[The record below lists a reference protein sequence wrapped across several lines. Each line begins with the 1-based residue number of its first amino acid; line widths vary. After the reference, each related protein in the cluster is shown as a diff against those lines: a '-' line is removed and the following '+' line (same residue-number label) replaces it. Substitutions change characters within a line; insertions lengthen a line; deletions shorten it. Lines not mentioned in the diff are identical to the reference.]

1 MVIARLLRALRRRSA
16 PALQRLYNLRY
27 WGLLT
32 VFVFVTSVGVFYTRA
47 SAPTRVYAA
56 TSSTL
61 NFQGRLLN
69 SNGSLISDT
78 STAQIRFKIYDGGTQ
93 GGPAGTGQ
101 ANSGTGG
108 TFLWSEVQSNIRIV
122 NGYFSVNLG
131 SQTAF
136 PNTIDW
142 SQELWLTMDVY
153 NGAAYD
159 GEMTNA
165 NLRMKLTAVPYAFRA
180 GQADSLTDGT
190 SSITAANLLQKAPV
204 TIQTVNAGVAGLRFN
219 QTGAGGLIQI
229 QADSSDIFTVSK
241 TGNAFLGGL
250 LNIDGASLDIGSNS
264 LAGTLILNDGSNNTG
279 SVLTAALSANRTY
292 TLPDSD
298 GVICLTTT
306 CAGGANGFI
315 QGGNS
320 FGGLATLGT
329 NDNFDLNFETNGIT
343 KLTVSTAG
351 DLTFAQG
358 ANRTLSV
365 AQASSGTGNNLTIV
379 AGQSSTGANNGGNLI
394 LQAGASGGSGSTGSV
409 IVKANGTDSAT
420 AFQIQRAAATDV
432 LTVDTANSTTLL
444 RGINS
449 SASLGANLITSQ
461 DFTDTTYWSCSGWTT
476 TTSDATHNTGNT
488 TACSVTATNMTVV
501 AGTTY
506 FIEFMLDGN
515 SSAENTVTPS
525 IGGVS
530 GVPIGQIGMNSHS
543 VTINAGNTSALTF
556 TPTNSFNGTISN
568 IVVRAITTTKPV
580 LQVKNSGGTVSME
593 IRASNITSNSFIG
606 LRAGL
611 SNTTGFDNT
620 ALGTGALQGNTTGYE
635 NTAIGASALFN
646 NTTGSDNT
654 ALGAY
659 ALYSNTT
666 GNQNLA
672 LGPYAL
678 YGNTTGFENIAIGQ
692 SALLNNTTGY
702 YNTALGSRALGDNT
716 TGSNNI
722 AIGYYALMYNTT
734 GYGNTVIGDSA
745 GFQDPSVSSF
755 VTPGNLSNATALG
768 YGAQVQ
774 ASNSLILGGQGTNAV
789 NVGIGTTVPKNTLS
803 VSPLQYS
810 TGTVSQSGTTITG
823 TGTTFTSAMVGG
835 ELIFASGNKVTITG
849 FTNATT
855 LTVTPSQTIVEQAYR
870 IHYVGLQVTNSGNVG
885 IGVLNPLARL
895 EVTASNGGSQ
905 KTLVVNNST
914 STGNILEVQDNGTPV
929 FTIADG
935 GLVALT
941 QLGSADNNTVLCRNA
956 ANQIATCTNNFAT
969 TTSAFVQ
976 GGNSFGAEAVL
987 GTNDNN
993 ALSFETNG
1001 LTRLTVQADGDLVVD
1016 TNTLFVDAANDRVGI
1031 GTTAPDSSLHI
1042 NKTGAAELRLTSD
1055 ASWPLILKQNSS
1067 SVFSLTN
1074 GGVERLTLDA
1084 DGATTLLPA
1093 SSQTGAFKI
1102 QAQDTGLQLFNVDAS
1117 NRLIVNNGTKAAG
1130 NELENPGFESLCNGW
1145 DSACSAT
1152 TTNPRTGNRAAT
1164 QSGVADSMA
1173 LKFIRV
1179 EPGQQLYYEGYVR
1192 TALAGSGTGGFFI
1205 ECRDKDYLNPSF
1217 STGDTWTAPGT
1228 TYALRT
1234 NTYTVPAGKP
1244 YCRIA
1249 TTTRTGNTDT
1259 WYFDDLYFARIT
1271 EQAPQIFKNSVDTIT
1286 AFQVQNA
1293 AGASLITSSTST
1305 TAASLAVTATASSSQ
1320 KTLVVNNST
1329 STGNILEVQDNG
1341 TPVFTI
1347 ADGGLVAL
1355 TQLGSA
1361 DNNTVLC
1368 RNAANQ
1374 IATCTNNFATTTSAF
1389 VQGGNSFG
1397 AEAVLGTNDNNALS
1411 FETNGTTKL
1420 TILANGNVGI
1430 GTSGTP
1436 AALLSIG
1443 GSTGNLTIDSS
1454 GNLTTSGTYN
1464 TNTFSATNLTFGG
1477 ASGTISTTSNG
1488 NLTLA
1493 PNGSGVLGLNTG
1505 STGLLTTNASTIRRT
1520 ATGTTTFDL
1529 LDSGDTTLAFTN
1541 SGAGVLNLTVDGNG
1555 TFATGLTVS
1564 AGGASLTGGLN
1575 NNSGNI
1581 TNAGSITGVGANIT
1595 GTGALTLA
1603 SGGSGA
1609 LTLDSASNILVL
1621 ADDTLQRASSGL
1633 TIDVNNA
1640 GLSTLNIAN
1649 NNGSNLANLDVE
1661 GGIFAGTGN
1670 AFTVNSDGDVI
1681 AAFTLLNGTSTTN
1694 GAALVASTSL
1704 VLNDASNFD
1713 VGNYVQVNSTN
1724 CGGTGVNVCYA
1735 KITAKATN
1743 TLTIT
1748 PALTWAN
1755 ASTVNEYHVPELGGT
1770 NTGSTLASRYG
1781 RGYFIAGVA
1790 TGNGTTYYNEDS
1802 ITTSLT
1808 NFNLLNTG
1816 ATTLNIGGAA
1826 TSLNLGASG
1835 GTVTIAGNITVNGV
1849 ISGAGPSSG
1858 TSGFFTRSGTTLS
1871 TANAGDSLSITGT
1884 LSGLSGLTVSSGG
1897 ASITGGLNNNSGGIT
1912 SAGSIAGAT
1921 TLSLSGAIT
1930 GATATNTINGLV
1942 VNSGALSSVTG
1953 ITFTSGGLNLNNGG
1967 IINAGSLTGVGANI
1981 TATAG
1986 LTIASGGSAALT
1998 LDSASNT
2005 LLIAG
2010 TDTAIQRTA
2019 TGTLTIDLADAG
2031 VTTLALNNTLA
2042 GAASLNLVDGGLQV
2056 AGTSVLTNGR
2066 ALQNL
2071 TGLTVASGG
2080 ANITGN
2086 STIVGTL
2093 GSITTLTAQTINAT
2107 TSYQINGTA
2116 GTSRTCANN
2125 QFVGGQTIT
2134 NGITTATNNCTA
2146 PALSDE
2152 RVKENVASIDTA
2164 VLDRLKNVRAVTF
2177 DFKCNNPLYENAG
2190 MDCYS
2195 GRQTG
2200 VIAQE
2205 IAQIFPD
2212 LVYQDSN
2219 GYYNVKYQ
2227 GLSIYT
2233 LKAVSELAARV
2244 DSIGSGNG
2252 GNANEVSTG
2261 GVLRL
2266 DANGA
2271 LQNINGLNMT
2281 GGSASIIGGLNL
2293 NGSGINNAG
2302 EIKGVTNIFATS
2314 LTLNASGNQNLLT
2327 LFKDGN
2333 EVFTIFNDGALRIRT
2348 NSTRSFAI
2356 ESADGRT
2363 HFNVDTFGNLVSIGS
2378 QNGDDK
2384 AILFALDTKNTAG
2397 DPTGV
2402 NGASYYNSDAGKFRC
2417 FQDGRW
2423 QDCLPA
2429 AYAEYVLLA
2438 TQAKWQQPQ
2447 GESEFSG
2454 EPRTWVDLSSARE
2467 FRMIMRVTQAAPNG
2481 TTCKLQFATTE
2492 DGPWADL
2499 FEGDANL
2506 KTDTTGSLKTDWKRI
2521 REDARTEVIL
2531 RVMCSSAQTN
2541 SNPELGGIRIQL
2553 R

>member
-895 EVTASNGGSQ
+895 EVTASNGG
-905 KTLVVNNST
+905 
-914 STGNILEVQDNGTPV
+914 
-929 FTIADG
+929 
-935 GLVALT
+935 
-941 QLGSADNNTVLCRNA
+941 
-956 ANQIATCTNNFAT
+956 
-969 TTSAFVQ
+969 
-976 GGNSFGAEAVL
+976 
-987 GTNDNN
+987 
-993 ALSFETNG
+993 
-1001 LTRLTVQADGDLVVD
+1001 
-1016 TNTLFVDAANDRVGI
+1016 
-1031 GTTAPDSSLHI
+1031 
-1042 NKTGAAELRLTSD
+1042 
-1055 ASWPLILKQNSS
+1055 
-1067 SVFSLTN
+1067 
-1074 GGVERLTLDA
+1074 
-1084 DGATTLLPA
+1084 
-1093 SSQTGAFKI
+1093 
-1102 QAQDTGLQLFNVDAS
+1102 
-1117 NRLIVNNGTKAAG
+1117 
-1130 NELENPGFESLCNGW
+1130 
-1145 DSACSAT
+1145 
-1152 TTNPRTGNRAAT
+1152 
-1164 QSGVADSMA
+1164 
-1173 LKFIRV
+1173 
-1179 EPGQQLYYEGYVR
+1179 
-1192 TALAGSGTGGFFI
+1192 
-1205 ECRDKDYLNPSF
+1205 
-1217 STGDTWTAPGT
+1217 
-1228 TYALRT
+1228 
-1234 NTYTVPAGKP
+1234 
-1244 YCRIA
+1244 
-1249 TTTRTGNTDT
+1249 
-1259 WYFDDLYFARIT
+1259 
-1271 EQAPQIFKNSVDTIT
+1271 
-1286 AFQVQNA
+1286 
-1293 AGASLITSSTST
+1293 
-1305 TAASLAVTATASSSQ
+1305 SQ